1 MERFWLLTNVMV
13 RTRTLRLDLLS
24 MPLTSQTLKLTLQSH
39 LQIGS
44 NNFTLTWPVTL
55 HMTRGSTFFVD
66 EVSRAIDCLFR
77 LWDRFSSFGGIWEL
91 KMPPSGWRVGRTLSG
106 RQDAP
111 IFFARGAGMR
121 HRKCAWCGGG
131 GDLAPRQ
138 CWEKRKH
145 VLERYTFSRSSKIE
159 ELKIWNTKFW
169 YSSFVDEAVPSRLMY
184 FENCSSGL
192 LDFGLA
198 LKFVT
203 YQ

>member
-1 MERFWLLTNVMV
+1 
-13 RTRTLRLDLLS
+13 

-111 IFFARGAGMR
+111 IFFSRAVPVCGAENVPGVGEV
-121 HRKCAWCGGG
+121 ATWLLGNV
-131 GDLAPRQ
+131 
-138 CWEKRKH
+138 EKSGKH

-159 ELKIWNTKFW
+159 ELKVWNTKFW